1 MSLALAEVRLQQLA
15 ASISL
20 LRPLSVADISP
31 EKASL
36 VVPGHNLEFVHSLR
50 RCHAWS
56 KLEAFALFQ
65 DSDEQ
70 RSQKWLVVGK
80 APPRQTHQASM
91 SLHAWPP
98 GL

>member
-1 MSLALAEVRLQQLA
+1 MKSVSSSLLPKN
-15 ASISL
+15 SM
-20 LRPLSVADISP
+20 LRPLSVADSFSGKGVTCGP
-31 EKASL
+31 WTQL
-36 VVPGHNLEFVHSLR
+36 GVRPQLT

-80 APPRQTHQASM
+80 APPR
-91 SLHAWPP
+91 
-98 GL
+98 